1 MTLDPS
7 RARCKPLQRKPDHA
21 RHRVSGAV
29 SAHRALVD
37 FKRTRCTSLCE
48 SSEGE
53 RSTEGG
59 GGHGAQGGVASRFR
73 TDCQELVFLAA
84 ATASFA
90 LSSRR

>member
-21 RHRVSGAV
+21 RHGVTRAV
-29 SAHRALVD
+29 SAHGALVD
-37 FKRTRCTSLCE
+37 FKRTRCTSLCQ
-48 SSEGE
+48 SSEGK
-53 RSTEGG
+53 RITESG
-59 GGHGAQGGVASRFR
+59 GGHGVGQRGVASRFR

-90 LSSRR
+90 LSSR